1 MSTFSLASA
10 TLPEWLGYL
19 ERMHPTAIEM
29 GLERIRRVQAKL
41 GLEPSFSIIS
51 VAGTNGKGS
60 TCMML
65 EAILSHA
72 GYCVGCYTSPHLLR
86 YNERVRINRRE
97 AGDDE
102 LCEAFRAVES
112 ARMNSG
118 VSLTY
123 FEFGTLSAM
132 YLFSQA
138 AVEVAILE
146 VGLGGRLDAVNV
158 FDTDCAV
165 LTSIDFDHMD
175 YLGNT
180 REQIGFEKA
189 GIFRSGKAAI
199 CSELDLPVS
208 VRRHAQS
215 IGANLMHIG
224 EHFDYSTAPQSWS
237 YRWNGESRHALPYPA
252 LRGACQLKNASACLA
267 ALDSLKDT
275 FPVTLSDIRY
285 GLLEVV
291 WPGRFQVLPGRP
303 VTVLD
308 VAHNPGAARAFAASL
323 DSMER
328 YPRTYAVFAMLR
340 DKDIA
345 GVAREL
351 RSRVDVWLVS
361 GIDVPR
367 GATADEVAAQVAQA
381 LQIAEPRAGDTSE
394 VAVHTIRKF
403 RNPSEAYAYA
413 CEQAARNDR
422 ICVFGSFHTVAEVL
436 KNMVERR

>member
-1 MSTFSLASA
+1 MVMSASLRVPAMLA
-10 TLPEWLGYL
+10 EWLDYL
-19 ERMHPTAIEM
+19 EHMHPTAIEM
-29 GLERIRRVQAKL
+29 GLERIRRVQAEL
-41 GLEPSFSIIS
+41 GLEPSFPVIS

-65 EAILSHA
+65 EAILGRA
-72 GYCVGCYTSPHLLR
+72 GYRVGCYTSPHLLR
-86 YNERVRINRRE
+86 YNERIRIGRNE
-97 AGDDE
+97 ASDDE

-112 ARMNSG
+112 ARTSSG

-123 FEFGTLSAM
+123 FEFGTLAAM
-132 YLFSQA
+132 YLFRRA
-138 AVEVAILE
+138 EVEVAILE

-165 LTSIDFDHMD
+165 LTSVDFDHMD

-189 GIFRSGKAAI
+189 GIFRPGKAAI
-199 CSELDLPVS
+199 CSEPDLPVS
-208 VRRHAQS
+208 VRHHAQS
-215 IGANLMHIG
+215 ISANFMHIG
-224 EHFDYSTAPQSWS
+224 EHFGYSTVPQSWS
-237 YRWNGESRHALPYPA
+237 YWSNGESRHALPYPA
-252 LRGACQLKNASACLA
+252 LRGIYQLKNACACLA

-275 FPVTLSDIRY
+275 LPITLSDVRH

-323 DSMER
+323 DSMEC
-328 YPRTYAVFAMLR
+328 YPKTYAVFAMLK

-351 RSRVDVWLVS
+351 ASRVDVWLIS
-361 GIDVPR
+361 GIDAPR
-367 GATADEVAAQVAQA
+367 GATADEVASQVAQA
-381 LQIAEPRAGDTSE
+381 LQIADPAAGNTFAAS
-394 VAVHTIRKF
+394 AIRKF

-422 ICVFGSFHTVAEVL
+422 ICVFGSFHTVAEAL
-436 KNMVERR
+436 KNMTERR